1 MVMVRDFFEDYFSDM
16 ESDVTND
23 TTFPFIDKNNDKEV
37 LKWLNQDIQDKANR
51 NKSRLQRIRQI
62 EAYFKGINYR
72 SPSDRNG
79 KDNIL
84 GTNNNKPRDAKI
96 FVNFVNEMV
105 EAKVSQ
111 RSRFKPAITILPGSD
126 EIADKNNSQTC
137 KQILDCK
144 AQELD
149 FEKIFS
155 DGDKIQFLRGES
167 YTWVLWDKLAGGL
180 VDEVKELVDQ
190 GIKIPGKSDPM
201 KGDVKI
207 FTMGPDRCF
216 PQVNKVS
223 WDDVDDISYI
233 EWIHQ
238 DELKALYPKMKDKIF
253 PTDNSI
259 YYWDATDMTR
269 KKMKNYCMV
278 VNYYHKGTRFL
289 PQGRYCK
296 YIQSVVLENKPL
308 SECYAHLKLPVIF
321 DTDIDLDGEL
331 HGRPFTDNITRLQ
344 ALHNMVMA
352 ATAKGFAIASNPKW
366 VAPAGSIAVNK
377 VTNEYGLME
386 YKGAVPPQLV
396 TYSGVPRDA
405 YELSDRVEKFIQT
418 QAAVYGISRGTP
430 PPGIKAAVAL
440 NFLDE
445 QEQQRESRG
454 MAKRQRRILDTY
466 KLVLYTISQYYTA
479 EDNRIF
485 QMLGTDNSYLV
496 KSFNLKGIRSY
507 DIRFQNSSSLPDSK
521 TGKIAAI
528 LDINMATANDPYF
541 GREEISTMLEM
552 GNDQRFRDK
561 LAVSVKSADT
571 IIQMIM
577 DGVKG
582 KNPNEWDDFIV
593 QYPIFLR
600 AIQERDYK
608 DTDQYIVEEL
618 KAYITTMEYMMFT
631 KAQISPP
638 FMMRLQS
645 FYMFPIFFKVPVN
658 PVVSSM
664 GGTGMAPPPIQTP
677 TSEPPQHLG
686 SMQKDNQ
693 QQLKLQQKEEHP
705 Q

>member
-1 MVMVRDFFEDYFSDM
+1 MVMIRDFFEDYFSDM

-23 TTFPFIDKNNDKEV
+23 TTFPFIDRKDPKE
-37 LKWLNQDIQDKANR
+37 LLRWLNNDIQDKANR
-51 NKSRLQRIRQI
+51 QKSRLQRIRQI

-111 RSRFKPAITILPGSD
+111 RARFKPAIAILPGVD
-126 EIADKNNSQTC
+126 EIEEKNNAETW
-137 KQILDCK
+137 KQVIDCK

-149 FEKIFS
+149 FETIFS
-155 DGDKIQFLRGES
+155 NGDKIQFLRGES
-167 YTWVLWDKLAGGL
+167 FTWVLWDKTAGGL
-180 VDEVKELVDQ
+180 VDEFKDLADQ
-190 GIKIPGKSDPM
+190 GVKVPGKTDPM
-201 KGDVKI
+201 KGDLRV
-207 FTMGPDRCF
+207 FTLGPDRCI
-216 PQVNKVS
+216 PQVNKNS
-223 WDDVDDISYI
+223 WDEVDDISLI
-233 EWIHQ
+233 SWVHQ
-238 DELKALYPKMKDKIF
+238 DELKSLYPKMKDKIF

-278 VNYYHKGTRFL
+278 VDYYHKGTRFL
-289 PQGRYCK
+289 PQGRFCK
-296 YIQSVVLENKPL
+296 YINSVVLEDEPL
-308 SECYAHLKLPVIF
+308 SECYSHLKLPVVF
-321 DTDIDLDGEL
+321 DTDIDLEGEL

-396 TYSGVPRDA
+396 TYSGIPRDA
-405 YELSDRVEKFIQT
+405 FELADRVEKHVEKQSS
-418 QAAVYGISRGTP
+418 VYGISRGQP
-430 PPGIKAAVAL
+430 PAGIHAAVAL

-454 MAKRQRRILDTY
+454 MAKRQRRILDVY
-466 KLVLYTISQYYTA
+466 RLCLYTMAQYYTK
-479 EDNRIF
+479 EDGRIF
-485 QMLGTDNSYLV
+485 QMLGSDNSYLV
-496 KSFNLKGIRSY
+496 ESFTNNSIKNYELRM
-507 DIRFQNSSSLPDSK
+507 QNTSSLPDSK

-528 LDINMATANDPYF
+528 LDINQATQNDPYF
-541 GREEISTMLEM
+541 GREEISTMLDM

-561 LAVSVKSADT
+561 LAVSVKAADT
-571 IIQMIM
+571 VVMKILRGI
-577 DGVKG
+577 KG
-582 KNPNEWDDFIV
+582 QNPKEWDDFVV
-593 QYPIFLR
+593 QYPILLR

-608 DTDQYIVEEL
+608 DTDQHIADEMT
-618 KAYITTMEYMMFT
+618 AYITTMEYMMFN
-631 KAQISPP
+631 KAQASPV
-638 FMMRLQS
+638 FAQRIQS
-645 FYMFPIFFKVPVN
+645 FYMFPVFFKVPI
-658 PVVSSM
+658 
-664 GGTGMAPPPIQTP
+664 APPMPPMGATP
-677 TSEPPQHLG
+677 PGAPPVTGLPQSSTANL
-686 SMQKDNQ
+686 QKDNQ
-693 QQLKLQQKEEHP
+693 AQLNMQQKGERP